1 MKVRVGGGGGGASPG
16 ASSLRVVSDRRL
28 SSAFAFD
35 IATGFSS
42 SALSATPDM
51 SAELRGLCRL
61 LQNGV
66 EDWRLVDAAPAA
78 PNTWR
83 LRGAAVDLYGDV
95 TGNDWSVF
103 TITYPENSP

>member
-1 MKVRVGGGGGGASPG
+1 MKVRGGGGGGSPG
-16 ASSLRVVSDRRL
+16 ASSLRVVSDDIL

-35 IATGFSS
+35 IATGLSS
-42 SALSATPDM
+42 SSLSATPDT
-51 SAELRGLCRL
+51 STRLRGLCRL

-66 EDWRLVDAAPAA
+66 EDWRLVDAAPAQ

-103 TITYPENSP
+103 RITYPESSP